1 MSRLALGV
9 PPVHSGIG
17 LCEGQVPK
25 PWARAPHNS
34 CLPLYAP
41 SNGPTLS
48 WGWGGMAIP
57 ICGPGLP
64 VITITTVCIQFDTKD
79 FGSECVCL
87 LESSEAVGRMMQDG
101 EETAESST
109 YCGAAA
115 TVQVAGDVG
124 VH

>member
-1 MSRLALGV
+1 MKVRCPNPGPGHLTIAAYHSMPPLMAQHCPLG
-9 PPVHSGIG
+9 
-17 LCEGQVPK
+17 
-25 PWARAPHNS
+25 
-34 CLPLYAP
+34 
-41 SNGPTLS
+41 
-48 WGWGGMAIP
+48 GGGGVVIP